1 MDTLDDVD
9 IDDDVE
15 TELDVDTLE
24 KRAQEYHFTF
34 LRFPLFIKK
43 RYLNDNKINS
53 VFTSYSRVLKP
64 NMITRL

>member
-24 KRAQEYHFTF
+24 KRAEEYHFTF
-34 LRFPLFIKK
+34 LRFNLFIKK
-43 RYLNDNKINS
+43 MFKR
-53 VFTSYSRVLKP
+53 
-64 NMITRL
+64 

>member
-24 KRAQEYHFTF
+24 KIAQEYHFTF

-43 RYLNDNKINS
+43 MFKR
-53 VFTSYSRVLKP
+53 
-64 NMITRL
+64 

>member
-24 KRAQEYHFTF
+24 EKTNKQTNTEDHHFM
-34 LRFPLFIKK
+34 FP
-43 RYLNDNKINS
+43 R
-53 VFTSYSRVLKP
+53 
-64 NMITRL
+64 